1 MSYPFG
7 EHLREVLDGTLMV
20 FLWGEDGWDAQQQAD
35 AFAAACAL
43 LDVTVLVR
51 HSALESASVVFPAC
65 RPPTDEELGAAVAEV
80 AFVSPRSSRLG
91 GPSAA
96 RPGVPPALPPPFMLV
111 QRRYAETFTLVRYRA
126 TRPVTLKRAVLARL
140 AAPVVSAPTVLIQRA
155 APLRAP

>member
-7 EHLREVLDGTLMV
+7 EHLREVINGTLLV
-20 FLWGEDGWDAQQQAD
+20 FLWAEDGVDAQQQAD

-80 AFVSPRSSRLG
+80 RKQCEPRIPAPRLSG
-91 GPSAA
+91 SVRPRGHGDDSAH
-96 RPGVPPALPPPFMLV
+96 
-111 QRRYAETFTLVRYRA
+111 
-126 TRPVTLKRAVLARL
+126 
-140 AAPVVSAPTVLIQRA
+140 
-155 APLRAP
+155 